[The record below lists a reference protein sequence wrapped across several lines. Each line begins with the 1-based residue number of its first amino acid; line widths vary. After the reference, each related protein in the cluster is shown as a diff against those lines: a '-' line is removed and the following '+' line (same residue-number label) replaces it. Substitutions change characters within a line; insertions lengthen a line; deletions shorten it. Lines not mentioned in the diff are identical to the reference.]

1 MIQLELYNAIWL
13 FVIVFMLHDFEEII
27 AVEKWAKRT
36 ENIIRKENKWI
47 NNRIWDFWNVN
58 SYSFAK
64 RDVFIFLTMSII
76 TFVKV
81 QYLESSWSS
90 MLFLSF
96 LIFVLLHNIAHVLQ
110 TLILKTYTPG
120 LYTAIILVTPYT
132 IYLIYRLNSAS
143 LI

>member
-36 ENIIRKENKWI
+36 ESMIRNDNKWI

-81 QYLESSWSS
+81 QYLESTWSS

-96 LIFVLLHNIAHVLQ
+96 LIFVLLHNLVHVLQ
-110 TLILKTYTPG
+110 TLLLKTYTPG

-132 IYLIYRLNSAS
+132 IYLIYRLKSAG